1 MACSHKVQLDAASGV
16 SVERHPRYA
25 NAYSSTGDGAARWRF
40 SMSGVIRKNPISPI
54 HGMNGDY
61 YRLFFMRIPYASNT
75 LSSACQVRVSPSTLA
90 LMSPFSDAPGGT
102 L

>member
-1 MACSHKVQLDAASGV
+1 MLPQASAWSVIPDMRTHIPQRAMALHAGAFLRWK
-16 SVERHPRYA
+16 
-25 NAYSSTGDGAARWRF
+25 YSE
-40 SMSGVIRKNPISPI
+40 KNPISPI